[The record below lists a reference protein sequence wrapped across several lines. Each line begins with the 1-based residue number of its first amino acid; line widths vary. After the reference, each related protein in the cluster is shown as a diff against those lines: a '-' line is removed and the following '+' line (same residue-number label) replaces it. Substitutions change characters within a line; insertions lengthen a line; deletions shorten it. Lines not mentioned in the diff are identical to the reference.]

1 VVGWGWL
8 SGGIIGCLTC
18 RLVCNLGDFE
28 TSFFFR
34 FRICAMCTEN
44 EWTVSR
50 VCGSLVAFVILL
62 QELESGHSDDVV
74 SHDVSAPSSIS
85 PNGCCEQ
92 CSSRHHI
99 SYFIYIYIYTL
110 YTTLTKELS
119 SWQCR
124 QLSHHDLGPAGNVG
138 ESKSLR
144 HHGKR
149 KRSCFGCCRH
159 DQSRSRP
166 PPLARLVSTQTSPRN
181 KSTKPKPVYDP
192 ALLAVSQAG
201 LAPEDKANDEF
212 LVEDLLEKRVH
223 NGKTQY
229 LVS

>member
-1 VVGWGWL
+1 MFI
-8 SGGIIGCLTC
+8 S
-18 RLVCNLGDFE
+18 
-28 TSFFFR
+28 TSY
-34 FRICAMCTEN
+34 
-44 EWTVSR
+44 
-50 VCGSLVAFVILL
+50 
-62 QELESGHSDDVV
+62 
-74 SHDVSAPSSIS
+74 SIF
-85 PNGCCEQ
+85 
-92 CSSRHHI
+92 H
-99 SYFIYIYIYTL
+99 IYIYTL